1 MSIVLILVIAEHST
15 EKHVFGRKRIID
27 TNHTNQP
34 ATFSTADAMFV
45 SRNLNSSGRVSRRA
59 CLPVTQRVT
68 QTRMWEMM
76 ATGDVNSVLEESIK
90 KINANT
96 AQPESFLRQVFS
108 VFMLVML
115 KKLLKV
121 VATSFTHV

>member
-1 MSIVLILVIAEHST
+1 M
-15 EKHVFGRKRIID
+15 FGSKIIID
-27 TNHTNQP
+27 TNQP

-45 SRNLNSSGRVSRRA
+45 SRNQNSSGRVSRRA

-76 ATGDVNSVLEESIK
+76 AAGDVSSVLEESIK

-96 AQPESFLRQVFS
+96 AQPESFLRQVFT

-115 KKLLKV
+115 KIFLKV
-121 VATSFTHV
+121 VAASFTHV